1 MSNVLS
7 QSEIDALLNS
17 LNTGVDAAGASQEDK
32 DASVVKPYDF
42 RTANKFSKDQIR
54 TLRTLFD
61 SFSTVLSTRLTGM
74 LRTMCQVSVAS
85 VEERLFGEFN
95 NSIPEP
101 TLISVM
107 SVSPLK
113 GSIILQMSSTVV
125 YGIISRLFGG
135 EAGYEGDIKAF
146 TEIDFAVMR
155 NVLYEC
161 MEVFDTAWEKVA
173 VIHAKLDRIETSPQ
187 FTQIT
192 AANEPSAIITMNIHI
207 DAVEDMMT
215 ICMPHFLLQP
225 IAKRL
230 TSVAWTIGDHSR
242 VQDQEPNPLLEAYV
256 LQTEVDLKARLKTE
270 RVKMKELLSLQVGD
284 ILCTHHRINEFISV
298 DVENIPKFEAVL
310 GVDHGD
316 RVVQI
321 AKINK
326 ERKDIE

>member
-1 MSNVLS
+1 MSNVLT

-17 LNTGVDAAGASQEDK
+17 LNAGGDSGGSGAEEDEAS
-32 DASVVKPYDF
+32 AVKPYDF
-42 RTANKFSKDQIR
+42 RTANKFSKEQIR
-54 TLRTLFD
+54 TLRILFD
-61 SFSTVLSTRLTGM
+61 SFSTVLSTRLTGL

-101 TLISVM
+101 TMIAVISVA
-107 SVSPLK
+107 PLK
-113 GSIILQMSSTVV
+113 GSIVLQMSSSVV

-135 EAGYEGDIKAF
+135 EADYAGDIKAF

-155 NVLYEC
+155 NVIYEC
-161 MEVFDTAWEKVA
+161 LEVFDTAWEKVA

-192 AANEPSAIITMNIHI
+192 ANNEPAAIITMNIHM
-207 DAVEDMMT
+207 DAVEDLMT

-225 IAKRL
+225 ISKKL
-230 TSVAWTIGDHSR
+230 TSVAWTIGDHR
-242 VQDQEPNPLLEAYV
+242 VQDQEPNPALEAYV
-256 LQTEVDLKARLKTE
+256 LQTEVNLKARLKTE
-270 RVKMKELLSLQVGD
+270 RLKMRDLLALQVGD
-284 ILCTHHRINEFISV
+284 ILCTHHRINEFITV
-298 DVENIPKFEAVL
+298 DVESIEKFQAVL

>member
-1 MSNVLS
+1 MSNVLT

-17 LNTGVDAAGASQEDK
+17 LNAGGDSGGSGAEEDEAS
-32 DASVVKPYDF
+32 AVKPYDF
-42 RTANKFSKDQIR
+42 RTANKFSKEQIR
-54 TLRTLFD
+54 TLRILFD
-61 SFSTVLSTRLTGM
+61 SFSTVLSTRLTGL

-101 TLISVM
+101 TMIAVISVA
-107 SVSPLK
+107 PLK
-113 GSIILQMSSTVV
+113 GSIVLQMSSSVV

-135 EAGYEGDIKAF
+135 KADYAGDIKAF

-155 NVLYEC
+155 NVIYEC
-161 MEVFDTAWEKVA
+161 LEVFDTAWEKVA

-192 AANEPSAIITMNIHI
+192 ANNEPAAIITMNIHM
-207 DAVEDMMT
+207 DAVEDLMT

-225 IAKRL
+225 ISKKL
-230 TSVAWTIGDHSR
+230 TSVAWTIGDHR
-242 VQDQEPNPLLEAYV
+242 VQDQEPNPALEAYV
-256 LQTEVDLKARLKTE
+256 LQTEVNLKARLKTE
-270 RVKMKELLSLQVGD
+270 RLKMRDLLALQVGD
-284 ILCTHHRINEFISV
+284 ILCTHHRINEFITV
-298 DVENIPKFEAVL
+298 DVESIEKFQAVL

>member
-1 MSNVLS
+1 MSNVLT

-17 LNTGVDAAGASQEDK
+17 LNAGGDTVGAEIEADES
-32 DASVVKPYDF
+32 SSVKPYDF
-42 RTANKFSKDQIR
+42 RTANKFSKEQIR

-61 SFSTVLSTRLTGM
+61 SFSTVLSTRLTGL

-101 TLISVM
+101 TMIAVI

-135 EAGYEGDIKAF
+135 EAGYEGDVKAF

-161 MEVFDTAWEKVA
+161 LEVFDTAWEKVA

-207 DAVEDMMT
+207 DTVEDMMT

-225 IAKRL
+225 IAKKL
-230 TSVAWTIGDHSR
+230 TSVAWTIGDHR
-242 VQDQEPNPLLEAYV
+242 VQDQEPNPALESYV
-256 LQTEVDLKARLKTE
+256 LQTEVNLKARLKGE
-270 RVKMKELLSLQVGD
+270 RIKMRDILALKVGD

-298 DVENIPKFEAVL
+298 DVENIQKFEAVL

-326 ERKDIE
+326 ERKSIE

>member
-17 LNTGVDAAGASQEDK
+17 LNTGDSSSDAAGSDEAS
-32 DASVVKPYDF
+32 SVKSYDF

-61 SFSTVLSTRLTGM
+61 NYATVLSTRMTGI
-74 LRTMCQVSVAS
+74 LRTMCQISVAS

-101 TLISVM
+101 TLIAIISVA
-107 SVSPLK
+107 PLK
-113 GSIILQMSSTVV
+113 GSIVFQMSSSVV

-135 EAGYEGDIKAF
+135 EASYAGDIKGF

-161 MEVFDTAWEKVA
+161 LQMFDTAWEKVA
-173 VIHAKLDRIETSPQ
+173 VIHAKLERIETSPQ
-187 FTQIT
+187 FTLIT
-192 AANEPSAIITMNIHI
+192 AANEPSAIITLNMKM

-230 TSVAWTIGDHSR
+230 TSVAWTMGDHR
-242 VQDQEPNPLLEAYV
+242 VPDQEPNPDVQANV
-256 LQTEVDLKARLKTE
+256 LKTQVRLKARLKPEPMTM
-270 RVKMKELLSLQVGD
+270 RDVLSMQVGD
-284 ILCTHHRINEFISV
+284 ILCTHHRINEFIMV

-321 AKINK
+321 AKIVK
-326 ERKDIE
+326 ERKNIE